1 MDISCAIKVHSAL
14 TVLFVFANQPPITS
28 SSSSSSYP
36 PSSSIRGEGERR
48 VHLQSIHREFCV
60 AVSFSVCVWQI
71 DANLILAHNK
81 TIAKLNFAIPN
92 NHPVSSVHFQISKHP
107 GSSDRM
113 GFKFQSVLSL
123 FAPPFDGM
131 CGNP

>member
-14 TVLFVFANQPPITS
+14 TVLFAFANQPPITS
-28 SSSSSSYP
+28 SSSSYP
-36 PSSSIRGEGERR
+36 PSPSIRGEGERR
-48 VHLQSIHREFCV
+48 VHLQSIYRELCV
-60 AVSFSVCVWQI
+60 AVSSSVCVWQI

-92 NHPVSSVHFQISKHP
+92 NHPVSSVQFQFSKHP

-113 GFKFQSVLSL
+113 GIQVPIGSFSICSSIRWNVW
-123 FAPPFDGM
+123 
-131 CGNP
+131 